1 MRCVHGADGRPPR
14 RTYPRVPNE
23 CQVGG
28 ATKGQLL
35 LRFMFFPDAFF
46 FIPLKGKRLPVG
58 RRSILSAS
66 PCYAYGSPRTGGGG
80 ATFGQHLESLWPQ
93 VGLHRA
99 GRPCPQVQAYTY
111 FGTCFCGNTYG
122 DRMVSGLHQLRAA
135 CAAQET
141 RLRCA
146 VQMLTTASMM
156 FHSGCPKKASRGE
169 MSKSVASTSD
179 GCRWS
184 VGVHRRHTTLF
195 RRPEGARRPA
205 SMLHP
210 PGN

>member
-1 MRCVHGADGRPPR
+1 MHTVARARGGEGPR
-14 RTYPRVPNE
+14 
-23 CQVGG
+23 
-28 ATKGQLL
+28 
-35 LRFMFFPDAFF
+35 
-46 FIPLKGKRLPVG
+46 
-58 RRSILSAS
+58 
-66 PCYAYGSPRTGGGG
+66 
-80 ATFGQHLESLWPQ
+80 TFGQHLESLWPQ

-122 DRMVSGLHQLRAA
+122 DHGVRASSTSCSMRCSGNSAEMCGANAHNSLYYVSWWLSEEGL
-135 CAAQET
+135 
-141 RLRCA
+141 
-146 VQMLTTASMM
+146 
-156 FHSGCPKKASRGE
+156 KKASRGE

-205 SMLHP
+205 SIHAPSAGQLMRRAGHTRRTTSPTRRSRPSSRQSYDSLYVELSVP
-210 PGN
+210 SEPRDA